1 MALKQSQSHALNA
14 RDKRSAA
21 TLHYVQLLISQLDPS
36 EVIEPFHPDYA
47 IHKDT
52 FSTKQELHPAVV
64 FAPNCTES
72 LAQIV
77 SFVYSSKVN
86 FHIRGQG
93 FMSPSSQDVI
103 ISMLKFKSFEYD
115 SVRKLATIG
124 TGSTWVEVAESMKEA
139 DPQYSGCNSLL
150 SVMFYGKYGC
160 VMPNLDDVADRKI
173 FKAWTEPN
181 SKGKRIY
188 KVITFTNNPDFRD
201 TPRDSPTRDEGLL
214 VALSTLGTTIKYEVR
229 DKATALHKS
238 IKAQYK
244 PYYKNLFLHSGVILP
259 DKAPE
264 VDIRPDLKSRSNR
277 SIRTKAK
284 AEKIT
289 YNRKVN
295 ARVLNTP
302 KKRKTSKKARGELK
316 AKLHNLQAELA
327 GLKRQK
333 EKAKSKDRAAITR
346 LVNKKQEEI
355 DVINNKLDEL

>member
-36 EVIEPFHPDYA
+36 EVIELFHPDYA

-139 DPQYSGCNSLL
+139 DPQYSVTVARTP
-150 SVMFYGKYGC
+150 SVGVGGSILHGGYSWMGSDLGFISDPVNFIDAEVVKYDGTI
-160 VMPNLDDVADRKI
+160 VMAS
-173 FKAWTEPN
+173 TEP
-181 SKGKRIY
+181 
-188 KVITFTNNPDFRD
+188 
-201 TPRDSPTRDEGLL
+201 ELMW
-214 VALSTLGTTIKYEVR
+214 ALRG
-229 DKATALHKS
+229 
-238 IKAQYK
+238 
-244 PYYKNLFLHSGVILP
+244 SGGGFGIM
-259 DKAPE
+259 
-264 VDIRPDLKSRSNR
+264 
-277 SIRTKAK
+277 TKA
-284 AEKIT
+284 
-289 YNRKVN
+289 V
-295 ARVLNTP
+295 
-302 KKRKTSKKARGELK
+302 
-316 AKLHNLQAELA
+316 LQAHYYP
-327 GLKRQK
+327 
-333 EKAKSKDRAAITR
+333 T
-346 LVNKKQEEI
+346 
-355 DVINNKLDEL
+355 DVWSG